1 MNKKM
6 NKLITEEEIRLKN
19 SAEKRRTARQ
29 QSYLDLAD
37 LEGLPMPAVA
47 DMKARVS
54 KRDSKYKRRKASLA
68 RTWKNET
75 KARAQWARH
84 MEGPCYTRVGSAD
97 EDLLLRLKK
106 DGFPVAL

>member
-1 MNKKM
+1 MKKM
-6 NKLITEEEIRLKN
+6 NNLITEREIFLKN
-19 SAEKRRTARQ
+19 SAEKSRSARQ
-29 QSYLDLAD
+29 QSHLDLAD

-47 DMKARVS
+47 DMRARVS

-84 MEGPCYTRVGSAD
+84 MEGPCYTRAESAD